1 MVTASRYAS
10 VAGVIRRLAP
20 DEIELL
26 KELRLSAL
34 ADAPSAFA
42 STYEQAAALADDD
55 WRFLLRPEGHPTFVW
70 EDERGTQGMAVGARD
85 DAMTDVVHLFAM
97 WVRPSAR
104 GGGVADALVARV
116 LEWAREQSTRFVRLH
131 VTSDNERAERL
142 YARHGFVRTGRS
154 RLRERDGLLEN
165 EMQAAL

>member
-1 MVTASRYAS
+1 MVISSRYAS
-10 VAGVIRRLAP
+10 IAGVICGLAP

-42 STYEQAAALADDD
+42 LTYEQAAAAADDD

-70 EDERGTQGMAVGARD
+70 EDERGIQGMAVGVQD
-85 DAMTDVVHLFAM
+85 DAVTEVVHLFAV

-104 GGGVADALVARV
+104 AGGVADALVARV
-116 LEWAREQSTRFVRLH
+116 LDWAREQSTRFVRVH

-165 EMQAAL
+165 EVQAAL

>member
-10 VAGVIRRLAP
+10 IAGVIRRLAP
-20 DEIELL
+20 DETELL

-34 ADAPSAFA
+34 VDAPSAFA
-42 STYEQAAALADDD
+42 STYEQAAAVADDD

-70 EDERGTQGMAVGARD
+70 EHERGTQGMAVGAHD
-85 DAMTDVVHLFAM
+85 DAVTDVVHLFAM
-97 WVRPSAR
+97 WVRPGAR

-116 LEWAREQSTRFVRLH
+116 LEWAREQSARFVRLH
-131 VTSDNERAERL
+131 VTSDNEDAERL

>member
-10 VAGVIRRLAP
+10 IAGVIRRLAP
-20 DEIELL
+20 DEIALL

-34 ADAPSAFA
+34 ADAPSAF
-42 STYEQAAALADDD
+42 EQAAAVADDD

-85 DAMTDVVHLFAM
+85 DAMTDVVHLFAL
-97 WVRPSAR
+97 WVRPSTR

-116 LEWAREQSTRFVRLH
+116 LEWAREQSIRFVRLH
-131 VTSDNERAERL
+131 VTSDNERA
-142 YARHGFVRTGRS
+142 
-154 RLRERDGLLEN
+154 
-165 EMQAAL
+165 